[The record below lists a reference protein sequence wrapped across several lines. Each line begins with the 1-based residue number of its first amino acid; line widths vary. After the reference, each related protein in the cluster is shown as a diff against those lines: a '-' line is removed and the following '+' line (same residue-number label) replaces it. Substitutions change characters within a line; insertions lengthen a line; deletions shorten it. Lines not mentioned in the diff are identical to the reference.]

1 MNIPSISIM
10 VHEKKQIALSLA
22 MHYLIYIS
30 KAELD
35 QLKEGLDYLGVRNVM
50 CCNRLIMKPL
60 LLESGKPKLTAT
72 TLLATFEVKWSLQGS
87 NQREKE
93 EAVIFG
99 WTEYVHDTEGLYTVL
114 TRTYAPPFC
123 RLDLAKSMGGGL

>member
-1 MNIPSISIM
+1 
-10 VHEKKQIALSLA
+10 

-60 LLESGKPKLTAT
+60 LLESGKPKLTTT

-99 WTEYVHDTEGLYTVL
+99 WTEYVYDTEGLYSYTKVVL
-114 TRTYAPPFC
+114 FQLYYVSHCLPEYSWQGNTH
-123 RLDLAKSMGGGL
+123 

>member
-1 MNIPSISIM
+1 
-10 VHEKKQIALSLA
+10 

-35 QLKEGLDYLGVRNVM
+35 QFKEGLDYLGVCNVM

-60 LLESGKPKLTAT
+60 LLVSGKPKLTAT

-99 WTEYVHDTEGLYTVL
+99 WTEYVHNTEGLYSWGEPE
-114 TRTYAPPFC
+114 RAPH
-123 RLDLAKSMGGGL
+123 